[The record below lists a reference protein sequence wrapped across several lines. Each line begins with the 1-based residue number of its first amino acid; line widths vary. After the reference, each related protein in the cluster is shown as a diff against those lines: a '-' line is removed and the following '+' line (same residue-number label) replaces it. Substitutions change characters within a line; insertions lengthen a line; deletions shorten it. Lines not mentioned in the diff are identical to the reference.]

1 MFTWWGRA
9 VVRLRWRVLGAALLL
24 VAVGATWGVGV
35 FGTLTGG
42 GFDDPASESSRAAAR
57 IDAELGNQSADLILL
72 YSSPTSTVD
81 QPAFRDPVTATLD
94 RLRQRPEIVKVTSW
108 YDTQA
113 PNLVAHDRHATYALV
128 QLRGS
133 GPDERSEAY
142 DTVRP
147 ALDAPGV
154 TTQAGGNVAFLAEAN
169 EQTAEDLTRAEL
181 LSLPILLVLL
191 ILIFRG
197 LVAAA
202 TPLLVGGLAILG
214 AFVLVRLLGT
224 VTDIS
229 VFSINIITLIGLGM
243 AVDYAL
249 FIVSR
254 FREELAAGH
263 PVPAAIAHTM
273 GTAGRTVLVS
283 GLTITT
289 ALASLLIFP
298 QSFLRSM
305 GLGGMAAVLV
315 AMLASLTVLP
325 ALLAVLGT
333 RINALAVRLP
343 GRRRADRARPDGTDR
358 ARPATDR
365 PGVPPATVGNSGG
378 WARLARSVM
387 RRPVLYLVGVVAVLA
402 VLATPFFRMEA
413 GGFDERVLPGDA
425 PPRVVAERIQAEFPN
440 GNVAPIAVL
449 VSGAD
454 AGPTRGFAD
463 QLTRL
468 PGVTGVEV
476 TANQGRSTL
485 LAVTYPGEP
494 TGPVAEDVVRLVRDL
509 PAPAGA
515 EVLVGGRPAADLDM
529 LDSLTSRL
537 PLMAG
542 IMAAATLVLLFLA
555 FGSVLLPIKA
565 VLMNLISI
573 GASFG
578 VVVWIFQ
585 DGHLADWLNFTPTGF
600 IEPSNPIL
608 MLAVLFGLATDYEVF
623 LLSRVREEWDRTGDN
638 THSVAAGLQYTGR
651 IITAAALLLAVV
663 VAGFATGGVVFI
675 KLIGIGMIVA
685 IAVDATLVRALL
697 VPATMRLLGRWN
709 WWAPGPLA
717 RIHRRYGI
725 RESDGGPPAET
736 QQPVLTGQR

>member
-1 MFTWWGRA
+1 MFAWWGRA
-9 VVRLRWRVLGAALLL
+9 VVRLRWWVLGTAVLL

-35 FGTLTGG
+35 LGTLTGG
-42 GFDDPASESSRAAAR
+42 GFDDPDSESSRAAAR
-57 IDAELGNQSADLILL
+57 IEAELGNQSADVIVLW
-72 YSSPTSTVD
+72 SSPTSTVD

-94 RLRQRPEIVKVTSW
+94 RLRQRPEVVTVTSW

-128 QLRGS
+128 RLRGAD
-133 GPDERSEAY
+133 PDQRQEAY
-142 DTVRP
+142 DTLRP
-147 ALDAPGV
+147 ALDTPGV
-154 TTQAGGNVAFLAEAN
+154 TTQTGGNIAFLAEAN

-214 AFVLVRLLGT
+214 AFILVRLLGT

-229 VFSINIITLIGLGM
+229 IFSINIITLIGLGM

-263 PVPAAIAHTM
+263 PVPAATARTM
-273 GTAGRTVLVS
+273 ATAGRTVLVS
-283 GLTITT
+283 GLTIIT

-325 ALLAVLGT
+325 ALLTILGT

-343 GRRRADRARPDGTDR
+343 FRRRADRSRSTAAGTG
-358 ARPATDR
+358 AGPSPVA
-365 PGVPPATVGNSGG
+365 GGSGA
-378 WARLARSVM
+378 WARLAHSVM

-413 GGFDERVLPGDA
+413 GGFDERVLPADA
-425 PPRVVAERIQAEFPN
+425 PPRVVAERIQTEFP
-440 GNVAPIAVL
+440 GGSVAPVGVL
-449 VSGAD
+449 LSGTD
-454 AGPTRGFAD
+454 AAGARDFAD
-463 QLTRL
+463 QVSRL

-476 TANQGRSTL
+476 SANQGRSAL
-485 LAVTYPGEP
+485 LSVTYPGEP
-494 TGPVAEDVVRLVRDL
+494 TGPVAEDVVRLVRAL

-555 FGSVLLPIKA
+555 FGSVLLPVKA

-585 DGHLADWLNFTPTGF
+585 DGHLADWLHFTPTGF

-638 THSVAAGLQYTGR
+638 TASVAAGLQYTGR

-717 RIHRRYGI
+717 RVYRRYGI
-725 RESDGGPPAET
+725 RESDGSDGGPAAEHT
-736 QQPVLTGQR
+736 RQAALTGRR